1 KQAKEAN
8 EPFSLTLN
16 SDAGTASFD
25 SSYEYALFA
34 VLPLL
39 QHLDEGRAKSLIE
52 ENQRLQAKFQQFPQG
67 LQSLNPE
74 LAKGPPKPDDSAR
87 NADSSKEGDPAKRR
101 GMGVSVRSGKAS
113 PEQAAEAYRRAE
125 LQRSAE
131 QMIDSS
137 EKDPAQAI
145 AQAATLPVSLPGP
158 LPQSPRG
165 RVYEAIAKA
174 NVKDH
179 PAIAK
184 QAVDELRK
192 MAEDL
197 SGDAQAIY
205 LASAAGLYLQLGDND
220 AAERVVSEGLKAAE
234 KMFEQDNNADDPN
247 TALKAWWPS
256 TDAYRRFVE

>member
-1 KQAKEAN
+1 
-8 EPFSLTLN
+8 
-16 SDAGTASFD
+16 
-25 SSYEYALFA
+25 
-34 VLPLL
+34 
-39 QHLDEGRAKSLIE
+39 
-52 ENQRLQAKFQQFPQG
+52 G
-67 LQSLNPE
+67 L
-74 LAKGPPKPDDSAR
+74 
-87 NADSSKEGDPAKRR
+87 
-101 GMGVSVRSGKAS
+101 GVSVHSGKAS
-113 PEQAAEAYRRAE
+113 PEQAAQDFQRAE
-125 LQRSAE
+125 LQRRV
-131 QMIDSS
+131 QQIIDSS
-137 EKDPAQAI
+137 DPVQAFE
-145 AQAATLPVSLPGP
+145 QASTLPVSLPGP

-234 KMFEQDNNADDPN
+234 KMFEQDNN
-247 TALKAWWPS
+247 
-256 TDAYRRFVE
+256 